1 MDGDNCSDAHKPQG
15 RGGHT
20 HSGGHSHA
28 EGASHSHGHSH
39 GATTGNKM
47 ILVLCLTSG
56 LMLVEVVAG
65 LASHSLALLADAGH
79 MLSDVAA
86 QVLALL
92 AMWFSQKPANERKS
106 FGYYRTEILA
116 SLLNGVLLV
125 CISGFVM
132 YEGVSRLMHPGPV
145 EAPLMLGVAVVGLA
159 INIFSMRVLHGV
171 SQESLNI
178 KAAYLELM
186 GDMLAS
192 AGVVVA
198 ASIIYFT
205 KWYLADPIISILIG
219 IAILPR
225 TWLLIAEA
233 TNILMEGTPAHINV
247 DKLQASLLGVEG
259 VTGVHDIHVWTI
271 TSGFDAM
278 SAHVKVESPS
288 LSETVLNSVTRV
300 AREEFGIQH
309 TTIQIELPTYS
320 D

>member
-1 MDGDNCSDAHKPQG
+1 M
-15 RGGHT
+15 
-20 HSGGHSHA
+20 
-28 EGASHSHGHSH
+28 
-39 GATTGNKM
+39 
-47 ILVLCLTSG
+47 LVLGLTSG
-56 LMLVEVVAG
+56 LMIAEVVAG
-65 LASHSLALLADAGH
+65 LMANSLALLADAGH

-125 CISGFVM
+125 CISGFVI
-132 YEGVSRLMHPGPV
+132 YEGVNRIMNPGAV
-145 EAPLMLGVAVVGLA
+145 EAPLMLAVAFAGLA
-159 INIFSMRVLHGV
+159 VNIFSMRVLHGV

-178 KAAYLELM
+178 KAAYLELF
-186 GDMLAS
+186 GDTLAS
-192 AGVVVA
+192 AGVVTA
-198 ASIIYFT
+198 AVIIFFT
-205 KWYLADPIISILIG
+205 QWYLIDPIISILIG

-247 DKLQASLLGVEG
+247 DKLQGALLAVPG

-271 TSGFDAM
+271 TSGFHAM
-278 SAHVKVESPS
+278 SAHVRVEAPQQ
-288 LSETVLNSVTRV
+288 SESVLAALTRV

-309 TTIQIELPTYS
+309 TTIQIELPTFS